1 MFPLLPWKLVI
12 LQCHYSF
19 YWQTLPDKSTIISS
33 GFVSKKRCL
42 VMNRQCWIHLW
53 ERINFIKWNSDRATK
68 YECKSRK
75 YGVTKAEL
83 QNLYCTAWVCTFKDR
98 PTATC
103 TVHINKIYHRWWNS
117 RATTLGLMG
126 LAWLAWMPPWAALGI
141 NNDVAQCPEEGGR
154 TGRFLA
160 HICVKTAV

>member
-53 ERINFIKWNSDRATK
+53 GRINFIKWNSGRATK
-68 YECKSRK
+68 YECKSGE
-75 YGVTKAEL
+75 YGVTWEAV
-83 QNLYCTAWVCTFKDR
+83 QNLYCTAWVGAFK
-98 PTATC
+98 ASSSSTC
-103 TVHINKIYHRWWNS
+103 AVHINKINHSWWNS
-117 RATTLGLMG
+117 RATTLGLMA
-126 LAWLAWMPPWAALGI
+126 LAWLAWMAPVRALGI
-141 NNDVAQCPEEGGR
+141 NNDVAQCPGGGGGP
-154 TGRFLA
+154 GRVLA
-160 HICVKTAV
+160 VHLC